1 MKVYITTV
9 TEQGILTTV
18 FYDGEIEEGYPN
30 DSPEI
35 QFELY
40 EIGDEDGRNPFE
52 IHADEAAHDEAVH
65 GEIDAVLQYSEPC
78 MPGLVN
84 GDELEY
90 KVCFCFKVLEKV
102 DPTSR
107 LYVEGLDREEQVILE
122 GLDREEQVL
131 FMKNI
136 VASMSQ

>member
-1 MKVYITTV
+1 MRMKVYITTV

-65 GEIDAVLQYSEPC
+65 GEIDAVLQYFEP
-78 MPGLVN
+78 MGYPKN

-90 KVCFCFKVLEKV
+90 NVGLYFKVLEKL
-102 DPTSR
+102 DPIAEP
-107 LYVEGLDREEQVILE
+107 YVEGLNS
-122 GLDREEQVL
+122 EEQVL

-136 VASMSQ
+136 VASMSR